1 MKDEHFGDLCNR
13 YFLGTISAE
22 EMAELDCCLKGSQD
36 LRVKFAAE
44 ARLDT
49 NLRDAASSF
58 EKKQGA
64 EISTFLGRPKWQW
77 AMRAAAAIVLIAL
90 VASLFIQ
97 KAKRRTLRVLLI

>member
-1 MKDEHFGDLCNR
+1 MKDEHFEDLCQR
-13 YFLGTISAE
+13 YFLGMISAE

-58 EKKQGA
+58 GNKERS
-64 EISTFLGRPKWQW
+64 EISTVPSRRKW
-77 AMRAAAAIVLIAL
+77 
-90 VASLFIQ
+90 
-97 KAKRRTLRVLLI
+97 

>member
-22 EMAELDCCLKGSQD
+22 EMAELDCGLKGSQD

-49 NLRDAASSF
+49 NL
-58 EKKQGA
+58 
-64 EISTFLGRPKWQW
+64 
-77 AMRAAAAIVLIAL
+77 
-90 VASLFIQ
+90 
-97 KAKRRTLRVLLI
+97 